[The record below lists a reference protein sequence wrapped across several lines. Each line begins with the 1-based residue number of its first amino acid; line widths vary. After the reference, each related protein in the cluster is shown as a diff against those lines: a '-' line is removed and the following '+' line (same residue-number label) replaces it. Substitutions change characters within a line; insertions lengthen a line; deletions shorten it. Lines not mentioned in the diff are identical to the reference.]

1 MAFISRDTFAREELH
16 RDQGPATPKGCWFC
30 GMLNRFKK
38 LFVYRVETDGGRVN
52 PIRGEFC
59 CKGCMEA
66 YHG

>member
-1 MAFISRDTFAREELH
+1 VAFIFRDAFARVELH
-16 RDQGPATPKGCWFC
+16 REQVSGSAKGCWFC

-38 LFVYRVETDGGRVN
+38 LFVYRVESDGGRVS